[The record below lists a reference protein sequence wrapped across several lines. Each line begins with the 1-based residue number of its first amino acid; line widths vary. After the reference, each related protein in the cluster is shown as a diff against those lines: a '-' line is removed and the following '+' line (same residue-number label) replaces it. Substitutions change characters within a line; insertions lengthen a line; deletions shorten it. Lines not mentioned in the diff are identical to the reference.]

1 MDNDHDNIVRLPDA
15 DELRYEAASWIT
27 VLGRDHVTP
36 EDRVNFKAWLGQSE
50 RHRHAFDSMS
60 HLNSDLQVLKEL
72 DVVAEAAEEALPART
87 RFLSRRIGL
96 SMAAGL
102 AGVLVA
108 GTAYVG
114 YLDRAA
120 PQQADYETKVGE
132 LKAVTLSDG
141 STIQLNTNSRIE
153 VRFSAAERRVYLAR
167 GEAYFSV
174 AHNPKR
180 PFSVYAANGIVTAVG
195 TAFTVRLREQEAVEV
210 TVEKGRVALSAQPPS
225 APNTARAPAPPRLNI
240 DSPSVAQLSS
250 NQTTVFK
257 ERVEDI
263 EQMPQPKVVRK
274 MAWRQGILVY
284 SGEPLSEVIADI
296 SRYTDVKIEVA
307 ERALLNR
314 PVAGYFGIN
323 EVNGS
328 IESLATSFKLKVER
342 IDATHIRLSSKS

>member
-1 MDNDHDNIVRLPDA
+1 MVNDRDNIVRLPDA
-15 DELRYEAASWIT
+15 DDLRYEAASWVT
-27 VLGRDHVTP
+27 VLGRDQVTP
-36 EDRVNFKAWLGQSE
+36 EDRANFKAWLNQSE

-60 HLNSDLQVLKEL
+60 RLNSDLGILKEL
-72 DVVAEAAEEALPART
+72 DVVADATEEILPAST
-87 RFLSRRIGL
+87 RFLPRRMGL

-108 GTAYVG
+108 GTAYIDYADKAV
-114 YLDRAA
+114 
-120 PQQADYETKVGE
+120 PQKSDFETKVGE

-141 STIQLNTNSRIE
+141 STIQLNTNSRVE
-153 VRFSAAERRVYLAR
+153 VRFSSLERRVYLVR

-174 AHNPKR
+174 AHNPRR

-195 TAFTVRLREQEAVEV
+195 TAFTVRLREQDAVEV
-210 TVEKGRVALSAQPPS
+210 TVETGRVALSA
-225 APNTARAPAPPRLNI
+225 RPAPELEKPRV
-240 DSPSVAQLSS
+240 PSTRIPVAQLSS
-250 NQTTVFK
+250 NQTTVFR

-296 SRYTDVKIEVA
+296 GRYTDVKIEVA
-307 ERALLNR
+307 EPTLLNR

-323 EVNGS
+323 EVSGS

-342 IDATHIRLSSKS
+342 IDAKHIRLSTRS